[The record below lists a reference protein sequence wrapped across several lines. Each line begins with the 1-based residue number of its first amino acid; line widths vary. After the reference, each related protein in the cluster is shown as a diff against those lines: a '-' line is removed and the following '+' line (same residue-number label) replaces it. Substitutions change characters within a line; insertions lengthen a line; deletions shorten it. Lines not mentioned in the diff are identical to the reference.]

1 MIPQHPWIKEFTK
14 SPRQGVLLAFI
25 GVNGTGKSTL
35 MKSFFKVNKRNLILP
50 ANMLDASETWGR
62 FPVIKP
68 AFKHEIDQFS
78 TVKNK
83 KNLVFYLPNVKKF
96 QGIRIV
102 NVGEFRTGEHKR
114 EFFETIGDV
123 DRLDTAYTDGA
134 LFIDD
139 ARNYIISKGQLPNR
153 TIKLL
158 TGRRH
163 MMLDIFLAYH
173 SFNDIN
179 RDLIQYKCKFFLF
192 RTDLP
197 PSDAVME
204 KIALKEDMMEAIA
217 YINKRSKKDPHY
229 CEPFDPVDSD
239 ANAFVRKHYRK

>member
-1 MIPQHPWIKEFTK
+1 LKPQHPWITNL
-14 SPRQGVLLAFI
+14 SVNPREGVLFAFI

-35 MKSFFKVNKRNLILP
+35 MKSFFKINLRNLILP

-62 FPVIKP
+62 YPVVKP
-68 AFKHEIDQFS
+68 TFTHEKDKYSLKQK
-78 TVKNK
+78 T
-83 KNLVFYLPNVKKF
+83 NLVFYLPKVKTF
-96 QGIRIV
+96 SGIRIV
-102 NVGEFRTGEHKR
+102 NVGEFNTGEHKR
-114 EFFETIGDV
+114 DFFETIGDV
-123 DRLDTAYTDGA
+123 DRLATAYTDGG

-153 TIKLL
+153 TIKML

-173 SFNDIN
+173 SFNDVN

-204 KIALKEDMMEAIA
+204 KIALKEDMIEAIA
-217 YINKRSKKDPHY
+217 YINNRSKKEPHY
-229 CEPFDPVDSD
+229 CEPFDPVDCD
-239 ANAFVRKHYRK
+239 ANDFVRKHYRK